1 MVDKKKV
8 FNLNY
13 YLTII
18 LRRKWF
24 FIIPLLVVYIASLFS
39 LLFLPKIYE
48 ARAIILVEEKSIVNP
63 LLKDLA
69 VTTTVAARLNTLKT
83 EILSWPRLFQL
94 VERLGLSKGI
104 DNPIMLERLIA
115 KLRDDIILKMHS
127 NEVISIVY
135 RGEDP
140 KKTQDL
146 VNTLCDIIINR
157 NISSQMVDTKSAV
170 DFITDQLNIYK
181 NKLEESEK
189 QLREFKEIYG
199 LGNNPGLKEVY
210 GTGNAVGVEDSSP
223 TGVTLSR
230 LNQEIANLEAD
241 LVMLSIDCTDEHP
254 RVKSIKS
261 RIATLK
267 EERKRY
273 IEEVAKKVGVDPKTY
288 VSISDSFPRQQEELA
303 RITRDKAMNERIYAM
318 LLERLE
324 TARIT
329 ESLDNSDNRTK
340 FRIVEPARL
349 PLLPVSPNKIKIN
362 LLGLMLGGFIG
373 VGFVYLREYTDSS
386 INSEDELKSIFTQP
400 ILGNISKIVTEEDI
414 ALRRKRIHKNFIIL
428 SIVFVSTIVISLLL
442 ITIKKLIS

>member
-1 MVDKKKV
+1 MLDKKKV

-94 VERLGLSKGI
+94 VERLGLSKGM

-115 KLRDDIILKMHS
+115 KLRNDIVLKMHS

-135 RGEDP
+135 RGENP

-157 NISSQMVDTKSAV
+157 NISSQMIDTQSAV
-170 DFITDQLNIYK
+170 DFITEQLNIYK

-199 LGNNPGLKEVY
+199 LGKIG
-210 GTGNAVGVEDSSP
+210 GVEDSSP
-223 TGVTLSR
+223 SGVTLSR

-261 RIATLK
+261 RIGTLK

-414 ALRRKRIHKNFIIL
+414 ALRRKRIRKTLIIL
-428 SIVFVSTIVISLLL
+428 SIVFASTIVISLLL
-442 ITIKKLIS
+442 ISIKKLIS